1 MRRRPHNAAFTLV
14 ELLVAMAVLA
24 VIIMMMARIFS
35 ESTRAFD
42 LGSKIADQ
50 NLKGRMVLDF
60 MAREISQ
67 AVADEVMGFRL
78 DSKDIELYADSARP
92 EDGDALYFVTLS
104 ENALIDED
112 SDVHRNAR
120 EVVYY
125 VTNMVDSSSGISKPL
140 EGRYRLMRAM
150 RGKQDSIACYQTN
163 AWWIA
168 NGKSG
173 ASVLAENVAG
183 FQVWCYTEP
192 GAPAI
197 SDYDST
203 GSKPEQINQLPMWIE
218 ISLMIFDEKDAEHM
232 ANLDAFNAPDI
243 PEEAIKRARR
253 YVTRINF
260 VNRNGYASDK

>member
-1 MRRRPHNAAFTLV
+1 
-14 ELLVAMAVLA
+14 
-24 VIIMMMARIFS
+24 
-35 ESTRAFD
+35 
-42 LGSKIADQ
+42 
-50 NLKGRMVLDF
+50 
-60 MAREISQ
+60 
-67 AVADEVMGFRL
+67 
-78 DSKDIELYADSARP
+78 
-92 EDGDALYFVTLS
+92 
-104 ENALIDED
+104 
-112 SDVHRNAR
+112 
-120 EVVYY
+120 
-125 VTNMVDSSSGISKPL
+125 
-140 EGRYRLMRAM
+140 
-150 RGKQDSIACYQTN
+150 
-163 AWWIA
+163 
-168 NGKSG
+168 
-173 ASVLAENVAG
+173 G